1 MNANMNNKMCV
12 FLLNTDLIRK
22 TQTHQE
28 MGAHRSG
35 LVLSILS
42 QSYKNLRMSKHEIL
56 NSLSCFHEFY

>member
-12 FLLNTDLIRK
+12 FLLNTDLIWK

-35 LVLSILS
+35 LVLSITQKL
-42 QSYKNLRMSKHEIL
+42 YKFEDVRIRNI
-56 NSLSCFHEFY
+56 